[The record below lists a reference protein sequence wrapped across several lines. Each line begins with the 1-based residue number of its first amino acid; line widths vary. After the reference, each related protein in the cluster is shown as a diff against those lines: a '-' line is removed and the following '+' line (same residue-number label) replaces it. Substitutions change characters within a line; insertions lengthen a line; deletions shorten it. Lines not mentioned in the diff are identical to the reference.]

1 MVVSH
6 NPHKGF
12 AFYSI
17 HFNYYYIFVCRP
29 NYNSQ
34 PQTESMR
41 KRPKYQVAYLPDSE
55 SSMSADERKCFET
68 RRIFWPHDGICHS
81 LLQQGP
87 CQSPND
93 WLVLVTISASNNNS
107 DKVRQF
113 LLFKFCFTY
122 LKRSNFSQ
130 WTLVGIIEPVGRGR
144 KWSVRIV

>member
-12 AFYSI
+12 NSYCQEKEPFQQNPTNRSNSKKVVLHFYSI
-17 HFNYYYIFVCRP
+17 QIHYYYIIVCRP

-55 SSMSADERKCFET
+55 SSMSADERECFET
-68 RRIFWPHDGICHS
+68 RRIFWPHDGQCHS

-93 WLVLVTISASNNNS
+93 WLVLVAISTSNINS
-107 DKVRQF
+107 EKVRQF
-113 LLFKFCFTY
+113 
-122 LKRSNFSQ
+122 
-130 WTLVGIIEPVGRGR
+130 
-144 KWSVRIV
+144 